1 MYFDEDVKIYEF
13 KNDSQFNN
21 HLDYLMRTDKVQKW
35 TNEYTS
41 KNESFT
47 LGDPTD
53 TGIFRFKLDTRKS
66 LKENFYKQWKQ
77 DVDHLFFARVECP
90 RDDIF
95 EWNEYMRKEMQ
106 SILRDMQNKHY
117 YPVLIVIHNDQ
128 PKDSCHFHVLLDYI
142 DPDVKS

>member
-1 MYFDEDVKIYEF
+1 MYFDEDIKLYEF
-13 KNDSQFNN
+13 KNNSQFNN

-53 TGIFRFKLDTRKS
+53 TGIFQFKLDTRKS

-77 DVDHLFFARVECP
+77 DV
-90 RDDIF
+90 
-95 EWNEYMRKEMQ
+95 
-106 SILRDMQNKHY
+106 SIWFWII
-117 YPVLIVIHNDQ
+117 LIQTLNHKGGSTATFLLEEEVIQ
-128 PKDSCHFHVLLDYI
+128 CGLL
-142 DPDVKS
+142 